1 MADKGFGVKEVN
13 LVGASGTPKIESPN
27 NLNLNAV
34 NVAISTDVSIGGTC
48 TASKFVGALSGWILG
63 NDGTN
68 HYTFNGPG
76 LNGTVNDPALTLVR
90 GQKYIFHNRSSGH
103 PFRIQSTPNGSA
115 GTAYN
120 TGVTNNDGSAPTDII
135 FDVPQD
141 APDTLYYQCTAHPN
155 MGGKLTIGNSS
166 SGSSSGLELV
176 TSSVLTADVNKVRYD
191 TNILQQDTIYRMIGV
206 LEPTGNAYGGF
217 NMNPSFYDTTNN
229 TQYNDSYTGETNTS
243 AAYHDSICGPFPEMN
258 PPSSYSYN
266 QIPVVYYD
274 EQGDN
279 SWWLRTD
286 AQNTFAVSGMYF
298 VAEFSTCLGPWMH
311 MTFGSMSNRYHTGTF
326 TGSWSLNPMSTYIN
340 NMEYGFVQGG
350 VNIKTGSKT
359 WLYKYT

>member
-115 GTAYN
+115 GVAY
-120 TGVTNNDGSAPTDII
+120 TGVTNQDGAAPTDII
-135 FDVPQD
+135 FDVPHD
-141 APDTLYYQCTAHPN
+141 APNTLFYQCTAHPN
-155 MGGKLTIGNSS
+155 MGGVLHIGPDFSSTAKTSSYTLTASDIGTLVTTDSVVTVDQDIFTAGDAITIYNNSAS
-166 SGSSSGLELV
+166 NITITQGTNVTFYLAGTATTGSRTLAQRGVATVLCVASNAFVVSGSGL
-176 TSSVLTADVNKVRYD
+176 T
-191 TNILQQDTIYRMIGV
+191 
-206 LEPTGNAYGGF
+206 
-217 NMNPSFYDTTNN
+217 
-229 TQYNDSYTGETNTS
+229 
-243 AAYHDSICGPFPEMN
+243 
-258 PPSSYSYN
+258 
-266 QIPVVYYD
+266 
-274 EQGDN
+274 
-279 SWWLRTD
+279 
-286 AQNTFAVSGMYF
+286 
-298 VAEFSTCLGPWMH
+298 
-311 MTFGSMSNRYHTGTF
+311 
-326 TGSWSLNPMSTYIN
+326 
-340 NMEYGFVQGG
+340 
-350 VNIKTGSKT
+350 
-359 WLYKYT
+359 

>member
-115 GTAYN
+115 GVAY
-120 TGVTNNDGSAPTDII
+120 TGVTNQDGSAPTDII
-135 FDVPQD
+135 FDVPHD
-141 APDTLYYQCTAHPN
+141 APNTLFYQCTAHPN
-155 MGGKLTIGNSS
+155 MGGVLHIGPDFSSTIKNSS
-166 SGSSSGLELV
+166 YILTASDIGTLVQTNTTVTVDQNIFTAGDAITIYNNSASNITITQGTNVTFYLAGTATTGNRTLAQRGVATVLCVASNAFVVSGSGL
-176 TSSVLTADVNKVRYD
+176 T
-191 TNILQQDTIYRMIGV
+191 
-206 LEPTGNAYGGF
+206 
-217 NMNPSFYDTTNN
+217 
-229 TQYNDSYTGETNTS
+229 
-243 AAYHDSICGPFPEMN
+243 
-258 PPSSYSYN
+258 
-266 QIPVVYYD
+266 
-274 EQGDN
+274 
-279 SWWLRTD
+279 
-286 AQNTFAVSGMYF
+286 
-298 VAEFSTCLGPWMH
+298 
-311 MTFGSMSNRYHTGTF
+311 
-326 TGSWSLNPMSTYIN
+326 
-340 NMEYGFVQGG
+340 
-350 VNIKTGSKT
+350 
-359 WLYKYT
+359 

>member
-115 GTAYN
+115 GVAY
-120 TGVTNNDGSAPTDII
+120 TGVTNQDGAAPTDII
-135 FDVPQD
+135 FDVPHD
-141 APDTLYYQCTAHPN
+141 APNTLFYQCTAHPN
-155 MGGKLTIGNSS
+155 MGGVLHIGPDFSSTTKTSSYILTASDIGTLVQTDSTVTVNQNIFTAGNATTIYNNSAS
-166 SGSSSGLELV
+166 NIAINQGTGVTFYLAGTATTGNRTLAQRGVATVLCVASNAFVVSGSGL
-176 TSSVLTADVNKVRYD
+176 T
-191 TNILQQDTIYRMIGV
+191 
-206 LEPTGNAYGGF
+206 
-217 NMNPSFYDTTNN
+217 
-229 TQYNDSYTGETNTS
+229 
-243 AAYHDSICGPFPEMN
+243 
-258 PPSSYSYN
+258 
-266 QIPVVYYD
+266 
-274 EQGDN
+274 
-279 SWWLRTD
+279 
-286 AQNTFAVSGMYF
+286 
-298 VAEFSTCLGPWMH
+298 
-311 MTFGSMSNRYHTGTF
+311 
-326 TGSWSLNPMSTYIN
+326 
-340 NMEYGFVQGG
+340 
-350 VNIKTGSKT
+350 
-359 WLYKYT
+359 